1 MISFFLVARDW
12 STLRSFSSQ
21 KRMAVVMLWCDKSC
35 KPWRGVFA
43 VLHSIG
49 VLSTYAL
56 RFWSCE
62 TFIHCIQTLFEQHFC
77 VSTVIYQAS
86 DWPTSSLR
94 LNLIQSKYTF
104 YISLNL
110 HNFLSAYFLRGLVCS
125 RPIQNSWHGKQE
137 ISALCGIAQ
146 RYNDPSYFWKR
157 TFAVLV
163 HVCKSVSK
171 YAGASEQ
178 FVDACHTKF

>member
-35 KPWRGVFA
+35 KSWRGVFA

-77 VSTVIYQAS
+77 VSTVTYQAS
-86 DWPTSSLR
+86 DCPTSSLR
-94 LNLIQSKYTF
+94 VNLIQIKRTF
-104 YISLNL
+104 YIYADAFISKR
-110 HNFLSAYFLRGLVCS
+110 YFLRGLVRS

-146 RYNDPSYFWKR
+146 RYNDPSYFSKR